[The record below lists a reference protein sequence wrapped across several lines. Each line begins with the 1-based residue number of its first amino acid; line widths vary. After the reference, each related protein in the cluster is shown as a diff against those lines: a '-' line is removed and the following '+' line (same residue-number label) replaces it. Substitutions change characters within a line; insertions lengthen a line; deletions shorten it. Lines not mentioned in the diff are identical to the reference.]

1 MSLTQHFPVLVIVIP
16 LFFAYLMPLLAR
28 WFKDLVVPA
37 ALGALTIIFVISL
50 YMAHQVMVT
59 GPFSYQLG
67 NWAPPWGIELTVDYL
82 AAFIA
87 VTLTG
92 VGLLIVYYGI
102 KDLVHELKS
111 QVTGWYYTLYLLLMA
126 SMLGITLTNDLFN
139 LFVFVEICAIASC
152 GIISIKESR
161 ECIEAAFKY
170 LVLSAVGSGCI
181 LLAIAMLYMVTGH
194 LNFAFV
200 AAELPRAMQHFPY
213 NLLTALALL
222 MVGLGVKAAL
232 FPLHVWL
239 PDAHS
244 SAPSPSSAVLS
255 GLVIKVYAVA
265 MIKLLFKVFPP
276 NLLGMAPVL
285 NMILW
290 MATLAIIIGSMFAI
304 VQDDI
309 KKMLAYSSIA
319 QIGYVF
325 LGIGL
330 ASENGLAGGILH
342 IFNHAIMKSMLFLAA
357 GAFIY
362 STGTRKLSE
371 LKGIGH
377 TMMIPTV
384 AFSIG
389 AFAMVG
395 IPMTNGFIS
404 KWFLALGALD
414 INRPFFAAVILVSS
428 LLNGIYYLPIIV
440 NAFFGEPEGRVAEP
454 KPLPK
459 QMSVPL
465 VILAASVIVFG
476 LFPYHTVVGI
486 VTKAAQSLLGLL

>member
-1 MSLTQHFPVLVIVIP
+1 VNIAQHFPALIIVLP
-16 LFFAYLMPLLAR
+16 LFFAYLMPLFTR
-28 WFKDLVVPA
+28 WRKGWVIPVS
-37 ALGALTIIFVISL
+37 LGTIATMLIMAL
-50 YMAHQVMVT
+50 YMAWQVMT
-59 GPFSYQLG
+59 DAPFFYQMG
-67 NWAPPWGIELTVDYL
+67 NWAPPWGIELSIDYL
-82 AAFIA
+82 AVFTAI
-87 VTLTG
+87 TLTS
-92 VGLLIVYYGI
+92 VGLLVLVYATR
-102 KDLVHELKS
+102 DLEHELRE
-111 QVTGWYYTLYLLLMA
+111 QVQGWYYTLYLLLMA
-126 SMLGITLTNDLFN
+126 SMMGMALTNDLFN
-139 LFVFVEICAIASC
+139 LFVFIEICAIASC

-170 LVLSAVGSGCI
+170 LVLSAVGSGCM

-194 LNFAFV
+194 LNFTFMAQ
-200 AAELPRAMQHFPY
+200 ALPEAMNLYPY
-213 NLLTALALL
+213 NLLASLALL

-255 GLVIKVYAVA
+255 GLVIKIYAVA
-265 MIKLLFKVFPP
+265 MIKLLYRVFPTE
-276 NLLGMAPVL
+276 LLGMAPVM

-290 MATLAIIIGSMFAI
+290 MATLAIIVGSMFAI

-325 LGIGL
+325 LGVGL
-330 ASENGLAGGILH
+330 MGERALSGGILH

-377 TMMIPTV
+377 TMLIPTV
-384 AFSIG
+384 AFTIG
-389 AFAMVG
+389 ALAMVG
-395 IPMTNGFIS
+395 IPITNGFIS
-404 KWFLALGALD
+404 KWYLALGSLD
-414 INRPFFAAVILVSS
+414 VGRPFYTAVILVSS
-428 LLNGIYYLPIIV
+428 LLNGIYYLPIIT

-454 KPLPK
+454 KPLPL

-465 VILAASVIVFG
+465 VVLALGVIVFG
-476 LFPYHTVVGI
+476 IFPHSTVVGM
-486 VTKAAQSLLGLL
+486 VTRAAQSLLGLL

>member
-1 MSLTQHFPVLVIVIP
+1 MSLTAHFPVLVVVVP
-16 LFFAYLMPLLAR
+16 LFFAYLMPLITR
-28 WFKDLVVPA
+28 WAKDWVIPA
-37 ALGALTIIFVISL
+37 SLGALTFVFAASL
-50 YMAHQVMVT
+50 HMLFQVMRS
-59 GPFSYQLG
+59 GPFTYHMG
-67 NWAPPWGIELTVDYL
+67 NWAPPWGIEFSVDYL
-82 AAFIA
+82 AAFTATSLSAI
-87 VTLTG
+87 
-92 VGLLIVYYGI
+92 GLVILVYGT
-102 KDLVHELKS
+102 KDLLHELKS
-111 QVTGWYYTLYLLLMA
+111 HVQGWYYTLYLLLMA
-126 SMLGITLTNDLFN
+126 SMIGMSLTNDLFN

-152 GIISIKESR
+152 GIISIKENR

-170 LVLSAVGSGCI
+170 LVLSAVGSGCL

-194 LNFAFV
+194 LNITFV
-200 AAELPRAMQHFPY
+200 AAALPEAMKLYPY
-213 NLLTALALL
+213 NLLTSLALL

-265 MIKLLFKVFPP
+265 MIKFLYRVYPAELLEA
-276 NLLGMAPVL
+276 APVME
-285 NMILW
+285 MILW
-290 MATLAIIIGSMFAI
+290 MSTLAIIIGSMFAI

-325 LGIGL
+325 LGVGL
-330 ASENGLAGGILH
+330 ASENALAGGILH
-342 IFNHAIMKSMLFLAA
+342 IFNHAMMKSMLFLAA

-362 STGTRKLSE
+362 STGTRKLSQ

-377 TMMIPTV
+377 TMLIPTV
-384 AFSIG
+384 AFSVG

-404 KWFLALGALD
+404 KWYLALGSLD
-414 INRPFFAAVILVSS
+414 IGRPFFAGVILISS
-428 LLNGIYYLPIIV
+428 LLNGVYYLPIIV
-440 NAFFGEPEGRVAEP
+440 NAFFGEPEGRVSEP

-459 QMSVPL
+459 QMSAALL
-465 VILAASVIVFG
+465 VLALGIIWFG
-476 LFPYHTVVGI
+476 LFPSQLAGV
-486 VTKAAQSLLGLL
+486 VTKAAQSLLGL

>member
-1 MSLTQHFPVLVIVIP
+1 MNAVRHFPALVIVIP
-16 LFFAYLMPLLAR
+16 LLFAYLMPLFDR
-28 WFKDLVVPA
+28 WRKGWVIPA
-37 ALGALTIIFVISL
+37 ALGAVGFSFIASL
-50 YMAHQVMVT
+50 YMAWQVVT
-59 GPFSYQLG
+59 GSPFFYRMG
-67 NWAPPWGIELTVDYL
+67 EWPPPWGIELSIDYL
-82 AAFIA
+82 AVFTAI
-87 VTLTG
+87 TLSG
-92 VGLLIVYYGI
+92 VGLLILVYGT
-102 KDLVHELKS
+102 KDLEHELRPKV
-111 QVTGWYYTLYLLLMA
+111 QGWYYTLYLLLIGSMIGMA
-126 SMLGITLTNDLFN
+126 MTNDMFN

-170 LVLSAVGSGCI
+170 LVLSAVGSGCL
-181 LLAIAMLYMVTGH
+181 LLAIAMVYMVTGH
-194 LNFAFV
+194 LNFTFV
-200 AAELPRAMQHFPY
+200 AQALPSVMRIYPY
-213 NLLTALALL
+213 NLLASLALL

-265 MIKLLFKVFPP
+265 MVKLLYKVYPQD
-276 NLLGMAPVL
+276 LIGMAPVM

-325 LGIGL
+325 MGVGL
-330 ASENGLAGGILH
+330 MSQNALTGGLLH
-342 IFNHAIMKSMLFLAA
+342 IFNHALMKAMLFLAA

-377 TMMIPTV
+377 TMLIPTA

-395 IPMTNGFIS
+395 IPITNGFMS
-404 KWFLALGALD
+404 KWYLALGALD
-414 INRPFFAAVILVSS
+414 VGRPFFAAVILVSS

-454 KPLPK
+454 KKLPA
-459 QMSVPL
+459 QMTATL
-465 VILAASVIVFG
+465 VILAVCVIWFGVFPSHIAG
-476 LFPYHTVVGI
+476 LVSR
-486 VTKAAQSLLGLL
+486 AAQSLLGL